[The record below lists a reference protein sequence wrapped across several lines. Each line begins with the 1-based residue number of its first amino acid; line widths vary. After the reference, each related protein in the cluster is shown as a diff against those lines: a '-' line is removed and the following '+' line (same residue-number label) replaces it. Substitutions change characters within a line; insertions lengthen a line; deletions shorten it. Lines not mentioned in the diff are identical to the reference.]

1 MPNEIMTFEDFAPG
15 LEIDLGSYPVHMSE
29 MIEFAKKYD
38 PQPFHTDASAASTS
52 HVGELIASG
61 WFTMS
66 IFMRL
71 QCDGLLNKSSIIVSP
86 GVDNIRWLKP
96 VFAGDVLSAIS
107 RVAGARLSQ
116 SKPDRGIVT
125 SDVVIDNQQ
134 SQTVATLTTIALF
147 KLRGM

>member
-1 MPNEIMTFEDFAPG
+1 MTFEDFAPG

-107 RVAGARLSQ
+107 RVSGARLSQ

-134 SQTVATLTTIALF
+134 SQTVATLTTLALF

>member
-1 MPNEIMTFEDFAPG
+1 MTFEDFAPG

-107 RVAGARLSQ
+107 RVSGARLSQ

>member
-107 RVAGARLSQ
+107 RVSGARLSQ

>member
-1 MPNEIMTFEDFAPG
+1 MTFEDFAPG

>member
-107 RVAGARLSQ
+107 RVSGARLSQ

-134 SQTVATLTTIALF
+134 SQTVATLTTLALF

>member
-1 MPNEIMTFEDFAPG
+1 MTFEDFAPG

-134 SQTVATLTTIALF
+134 SQTVATLTTVALF